1 MVPRWEIIGLML
13 LSLVGMA
20 IAIYASPNSY
30 AYVSLTGQCARAN
43 PPAACHPPGARGA
56 GGFRAAPHW

>member
-13 LSLVGMA
+13 LSLVGMG
-20 IAIYASPNSY
+20 IAIYDSPNSY
-30 AYVSLTGQCARAN
+30 AYVTLTGQCDRAD

-56 GGFRAAPHW
+56 ARMMPASHW